1 MNSRTVEADIR
12 AFFRSLGREPGEIV
26 LVRPGCDLSG
36 VAPALDLPA
45 GLAKGR
51 FILFVATIEPRKG
64 HDMILDVWRRLLE
77 KGVPQRLGFT
87 LVLVGQRGWKVDE
100 LMHQLGDPAFTGN
113 VLHLS
118 ATDDGSLA
126 ALYRDAAF
134 CLLPSLYEGFGMP
147 VIEAFARGKAII
159 ASNAGALPEVVGSL
173 SPCLPPADGAAWL
186 AMLEQWIGDE
196 RAYAPY
202 EAAIRASFK
211 PVCWDRAAAEI
222 FAAALEIRP

>member
-1 MNSRTVEADIR
+1 
-12 AFFRSLGREPGEIV
+12 
-26 LVRPGCDLSG
+26 
-36 VAPALDLPA
+36 
-45 GLAKGR
+45 
-51 FILFVATIEPRKG
+51 
-64 HDMILDVWRRLLE
+64 
-77 KGVPQRLGFT
+77 
-87 LVLVGQRGWKVDE
+87 
-100 LMHQLGDPAFTGN
+100 
-113 VLHLS
+113 LHLP
-118 ATDDGSLA
+118 ATDDAALA

-173 SPCLPPADGAAWL
+173 SPCLPPDERAAWL
-186 AMLEQWIGDE
+186 AMLEQWMEDE

-211 PVCWDRAAAEI
+211 PVGWDQAAAEI